1 MWHGISARCVG
12 PDQGLGPVSWEVSD
26 GGSDGSVMGVRVEG
40 WGPGWAMGTGLCC
53 QTAFGRGCI
62 WPDCW
67 KSNMESIEGGFSNKR
82 LQQS

>member
-53 QTAFGRGCI
+53 QTAFGLGCI
-62 WPDCW
+62 WPHCW